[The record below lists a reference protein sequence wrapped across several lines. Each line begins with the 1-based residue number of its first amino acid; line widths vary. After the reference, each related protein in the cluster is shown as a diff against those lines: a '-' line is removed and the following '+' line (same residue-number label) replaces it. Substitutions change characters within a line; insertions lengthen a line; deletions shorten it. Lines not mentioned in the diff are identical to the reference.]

1 MLHLNEN
8 GARENDPTALGQA
21 ARAWTRWENRTSNL
35 TPPTVRSLPSSRLR
49 PFRLTTVCL
58 ESLHERIESLRGA
71 ENSKR
76 IALVYDGY

>member
-1 MLHLNEN
+1 MLHINEN
-8 GARENDPTALGQA
+8 GARKNDPTALGQA

-49 PFRLTTVCL
+49 PFRPTTMLCL
-58 ESLHERIESLRGA
+58 ESLHERIGSLHGT

-76 IALVYDGY
+76 IALE